1 MRLAIELANT
11 LHARQGE
18 LRDELQT
25 PADLAAWLDRV
36 GALLA
41 VPVEGGSP
49 LAVSRG
55 DLAAARDLRD
65 AVRAVAAA
73 ASTGQAP
80 DPEHVERLN
89 AAVRAAPRWQELV
102 IDEMAPAAAT
112 RHGTTAVP
120 GALAEVA
127 ADAVDLLSAGRIGA
141 CAAPGCVLLFLR
153 DRPNREW
160 CGNACGNRARVARHH
175 DRHKQATPQQ
185 GG

>member
-11 LHARQGE
+11 VHARQGE
-18 LRDELQT
+18 IRDELQA
-25 PADLAAWLDRV
+25 PADLTAWLDRV
-36 GALLA
+36 GPLLA
-41 VPVEGGSP
+41 VPVDGPPHVG
-49 LAVSRG
+49 RT

-73 ASTGQAP
+73 ASAGQVP
-80 DPEHVERLN
+80 DRAHVDRLN
-89 AAVRAAPRWQELV
+89 AAVRAAPCWQELAS
-102 IDEMAPAAAT
+102 DAKAATT
-112 RHGTTAVP
+112 RHGAKPVP

-127 ADAVDLLSAGRIGA
+127 ADAVDLLSSGRLGV

-175 DRHKQATPQQ
+175 DRHKQSAPRRDR
-185 GG
+185 